1 MKLLQYEIKVMET
14 MLKRFHRI
22 ATVDEIQFC
31 FMSERGT
38 IDAVFILK
46 KLQEEHCVKGTSFI
60 YA

>member
-1 MKLLQYEIKVMET
+1 